1 MFCKFRQRFLEFI
14 YTRYREI
21 ETEKI
26 DIVVVDF
33 DFNQVFNRR
42 VIQSADYLRYFECW
56 GYIDRIT
63 DIWIVAYKISASV
76 F

>member
-1 MFCKFRQRFLEFI
+1 MFCQFGHCCFE
-14 YTRYREI
+14 TVCARYREI
-21 ETEKI
+21 ETKKI

-56 GYIDRIT
+56 GYVDRIT
-63 DIWIVAYKISASV
+63 DIWIAAYKISVSV
-76 F
+76 Y

>member
-1 MFCKFRQRFLEFI
+1 MFCQFWHSCSE
-14 YTRYREI
+14 TVCARYREI
-21 ETEKI
+21 ETKKI

-56 GYIDRIT
+56 GYVDRIT
-63 DIWIVAYKISASV
+63 DIWIYTDKISVSV
-76 F
+76 Y

>member
-14 YTRYREI
+14 YARYREI

-56 GYIDRIT
+56 GYVDRIT
-63 DIWIVAYKISASV
+63 DIWIAAYKISVSV
-76 F
+76 Y

>member
-14 YTRYREI
+14 YARYREI

-26 DIVVVDF
+26 VVVVVDF

-42 VIQSADYLRYFECW
+42 VIQSADYLRYFECG
-56 GYIDRIT
+56 GYVDRIT
-63 DIWIVAYKISASV
+63 DIWIAAYKISVSV
-76 F
+76 Y